1 VINAEFQ
8 VIGQF
13 ESEVSSPSS
22 TNAEF
27 QVIGQFE
34 SEVSSPSSTNLKD
47 DESAITPT
55 DKEISLVSIILS
67 DCMKWYYF
75 FYQMSV
81 FNIRCLNNHVQSH

>member
-1 VINAEFQ
+1 MDAVI
-8 VIGQF
+8 
-13 ESEVSSPSS
+13 
-22 TNAEF
+22 NAEF

-75 FYQMSV
+75 FLPNV
-81 FNIRCLNNHVQSH
+81 CF